1 MIRGA
6 AWVMMRLGRA
16 ALRRTIACFFMA
28 LSLVACGSKSGLRVP
43 EYDWDAG
50 FDAGVD
56 GGFDAGIDGG
66 PMIDEC
72 IELPFR
78 EPPRELP
85 ITFVA
90 QILSA
95 DVYFLVDVTGSM
107 GDEIDQIREGLTTR
121 IIPGLAAQIPDV
133 RFSVGRFAD
142 FNVPAGGYG
151 SDGDEV
157 FRLLQD
163 STGNVDVVLDAV
175 NRLATQSGGDTPE
188 SMVEGLYLSATGEG
202 LGSWAP
208 ASRCPEGT
216 VGYPCWRSTGSP
228 IILAFTDA
236 PSHNGPGGT
245 ESYDNSLFRGPV
257 PHTYEQAVN
266 ALRAI
271 GAKVLGLNSG
281 DFGETGRDHL
291 EALARD
297 TGAVTPDGIPIV
309 FDIGRDGALLGDSV
323 IEAVRT
329 LVDEVPIDVDV
340 IVEDWPFDAV
350 DATTF
355 VDRVEAVSAMPRDGA
370 INRGD
375 RSEEVNPGTRVNFR
389 ILLFND
395 SIPQTDVA
403 QHFYLNVVLRGDG
416 VTRLQETL
424 LDIVVPPRGGEVI
437 CPL

>member
-1 MIRGA
+1 M
-6 AWVMMRLGRA
+6 
-16 ALRRTIACFFMA
+16 RRTIACSLCA
-28 LSLVACGSKSGLRVP
+28 LFVVACGSKSQLRIP

-50 FDAGVD
+50 MDAGVD
-56 GGFDAGIDGG
+56 AGLDAGTDAG
-66 PMIDEC
+66 PVPDEC

-78 EPPRELP
+78 DPPRELP

-107 GDEIDQIREGLTTR
+107 GDEIEQIRDGLTSR
-121 IIPGLAAQIPDV
+121 IIPGLAATIPDV

-142 FNVPAGGYG
+142 FNVPSFGYG

-157 FRLLQD
+157 FRLVQS
-163 STGNVDVVLDAV
+163 STGDVDTVLAAV
-175 NRLATQSGGDTPE
+175 NRLNTQSGGDTPE
-188 SMVEGLYLSATGEG
+188 SMVEALYLSATGEG

-208 ASRCPEGT
+208 AARCPEGT

-236 PSHNGPGGT
+236 PSHNGPGGA
-245 ESYDNSLFRGPV
+245 ESYASSAFRGPQ
-257 PHTYEQAVN
+257 PHTYEQTVN
-266 ALRAI
+266 ALRNV

-297 TGAVTPDGIPIV
+297 TGAVRPDGTPIV
-309 FDIGRDGALLGDSV
+309 FDIRRDGSLLGDAV

-340 IVEDWPFDAV
+340 VIEDWPFDEV
-350 DATTF
+350 DASMF
-355 VDRVEAVSAMPRDGA
+355 VDRVEAVSAMPASGA
-370 INRGD
+370 VRRAD
-375 RSEEVNPGTRVNFR
+375 HFEDVRPGTRVNFR

-395 SIPQTDVA
+395 AIPQTDVP
-403 QHFYLNVVLRGDG
+403 QRFFLNVILRADG

-424 LDIVVPPRGGEVI
+424 LEIIIPPRGGEVI